1 MLSFQRGHV
10 SPTFFFS
17 FSPPPTHLALLLFN
31 IAFNMMHALVNT
43 HSATFVRL

>member
-10 SPTFFFS
+10 SPFFFS
-17 FSPPPTHLALLLFN
+17 FLPPRTHLALLLFN

-43 HSATFVRL
+43 RLAMFVRL